1 MRLVATGATDV
12 GLVREGNEDKY
23 LHDDRLGIFAV
34 ADGMGGHEA
43 GEVASAVAIEALR
56 AAVASGALITEAVI
70 QANTAV
76 MEKADANPGM
86 RGMGTTLTAAIE
98 VEGGLR
104 IGHVGDSRAYVLRAG
119 ILARVTDDHSLVEEL
134 VRAGQITL
142 EQAAVHPQ
150 RSVITR
156 ALGIDRSVEVDDISL
171 ELTDGDRVLI
181 CSDGLSGM
189 VRETEISAIM
199 RRETDTEATARAL
212 IDAANGGGGEDN
224 ITVVVIDV
232 IGEEGDPEPSPL
244 PEIGVGLVALRAR
257 EARATASTTDS
268 PLGEASALAS
278 ESSRKARRRIH
289 ISPRVIWAAAP
300 VIAVIAISIGV
311 LGWYARSQYYVGYQ
325 GQSVAVFQGVPG
337 GLAGWGATVERT
349 SYLKRT
355 DLTPAQ
361 QATVRE
367 NISYPS
373 EQRAKDSVSRIEV
386 DFEKRTTLPS
396 TPTSTT
402 TSTPTSTTVPTTTKP

>member
-1 MRLVATGATDV
+1 MRLVATGLTDV
-12 GLVREGNEDKY
+12 GMVREGNEDNY
-23 LHDDRLGIFAV
+23 LHDERLGIYAV

-56 AAVASGALITEAVI
+56 AGIAGGSLITEAVI

-76 MEKADANPGM
+76 LEKADANPAM
-86 RGMGTTLTAAIE
+86 RGMGTTLTAAIQ

-134 VRAGQITL
+134 VRSGQITL
-142 EQAAVHPQ
+142 EQAAIHPQ

-156 ALGIDRSVEVDDISL
+156 ALGIERDIEVDDISL

-199 RRETDTEATARAL
+199 RRETDTDAAARAL
-212 IDAANGGGGEDN
+212 ITAANAGGGEDN

-232 IGEEGDPEPSPL
+232 IGEDGDPEPSPL
-244 PEIGVGLVALRAR
+244 PEIGVGLVAVRARAAR
-257 EARATASTTDS
+257 EAASKAETS
-268 PLGEASALAS
+268 LGAPSALAS
-278 ESSRKARRRIH
+278 ESSSKPRRRM
-289 ISPRVIWAAAP
+289 RVSRGVILAALP
-300 VIAVIAISIGV
+300 VVAIIAICIGV
-311 LGWYARSQYYVGYQ
+311 LGWYARGQYYVGYQ
-325 GQSVAVFQGVPG
+325 GQRVVVFQGVPN
-337 GLAGWGATVERT
+337 GLAGWGPTVEWS
-349 SYLKRT
+349 SYLSRS

-361 QATVRE
+361 RSTVSE
-367 NISYPS
+367 NISFPN
-373 EQRAKDSVSRIEV
+373 EQRARESVSRFEA
-386 DFEKRTTLPS
+386 DFEKRTTLS
-396 TPTSTT
+396 TNTTSTT
-402 TSTPTSTTVPTTTKP
+402 TSSTTTTSTTTP

>member
-1 MRLVATGATDV
+1 MRLVATGLSDV
-12 GLVREGNEDKY
+12 GMVREGNEDNY
-23 LHDDRLGIFAV
+23 LHDERLGIFAV

-56 AAVASGALITEAVI
+56 AGVAGGSLITEAVI

-76 MEKADANPGM
+76 LEKADANPSM

-104 IGHVGDSRAYVLRAG
+104 IGHVGDSRAYVLRDG

-156 ALGIDRSVEVDDISL
+156 ALGIERNIEVDDISL

-199 RRETDTEATARAL
+199 RRETDTDAVARAL
-212 IDAANGGGGEDN
+212 IAAANAGGGEDN

-244 PEIGVGLVALRAR
+244 PEIGVGIVALRAR
-257 EARATASTTDS
+257 EAREAASKAET
-268 PLGEASALAS
+268 PLGAPRALES
-278 ESSRKARRRIH
+278 ETSTKPRMRISRG
-289 ISPRVIWAAAP
+289 VILAALP
-300 VIAVIAISIGV
+300 VVAIIAICIGV
-311 LGWYARSQYYVGYQ
+311 LGWYARGQYYVGYQ
-325 GQSVAVFQGVPG
+325 GQRVVVFQGVPN
-337 GLAGWGATVERT
+337 GLAGWGPTVEWS
-349 SYLKRT
+349 SYLSRS

-361 QATVRE
+361 RSTVSE
-367 NISYPS
+367 NISFPN
-373 EQRAKDSVSRIEV
+373 EQRARESVSRFEA
-386 DFEKRTTLPS
+386 DFEKRTTLS
-396 TPTSTT
+396 TTTTSTNPTTSTT
-402 TSTPTSTTVPTTTKP
+402 TP

>member
-1 MRLVATGATDV
+1 MRLVATGLTDV
-12 GLVREGNEDKY
+12 GMVREGNEDNY
-23 LHDDRLGIFAV
+23 LHDERLGIYAV

-56 AAVASGALITEAVI
+56 AGIAGGSLITEAVI

-76 MEKADANPGM
+76 LEKADANPAM
-86 RGMGTTLTAAIE
+86 RGMGTTLTAAIQ

-134 VRAGQITL
+134 VRSGQITL
-142 EQAAVHPQ
+142 EQAAIHPQ

-156 ALGIDRSVEVDDISL
+156 ALGIERDIEVDDISL

-199 RRETDTEATARAL
+199 RREADTDAAARAL
-212 IDAANGGGGEDN
+212 ITAANAGGGEDN

-232 IGEEGDPEPSPL
+232 IGEDGDPEPSPL
-244 PEIGVGLVALRAR
+244 PEIGVGIVAVRARAAR
-257 EARATASTTDS
+257 EAASKAETS
-268 PLGEASALAS
+268 LGAPSALAS
-278 ESSRKARRRIH
+278 ESSSKPRRRMRV
-289 ISPRVIWAAAP
+289 SRGVIWAAVP
-300 VIAVIAISIGV
+300 VVAIIAICIGL
-311 LGWYARSQYYVGYQ
+311 LGWYARGQYYVGYQ
-325 GQSVAVFQGVPG
+325 GQRVVVFQGVPN
-337 GLAGWGATVERT
+337 GLAGWGPTVEWT
-349 SYLKRT
+349 SYLSRS

-361 QATVRE
+361 RSTVSE
-367 NISYPS
+367 NISFPN
-373 EQRAKDSVSRIEV
+373 EQRARESVSRFEA
-386 DFEKRTTLPS
+386 DFEKRTTLS
-396 TPTSTT
+396 TTT
-402 TSTPTSTTVPTTTKP
+402 TSTTPTISTTTP

>member
-1 MRLVATGATDV
+1 MRLVATGLSDV
-12 GLVREGNEDKY
+12 GMVREGNEDNY
-23 LHDDRLGIFAV
+23 LHDERLGIFAV

-56 AAVASGALITEAVI
+56 AGVAGGSLITEAVI

-76 MEKADANPGM
+76 LEKADANPAM

-104 IGHVGDSRAYVLRAG
+104 IGHVGDSRAYVLRDG

-156 ALGIDRSVEVDDISL
+156 ALGIERDIEVDDISL

-199 RRETDTEATARAL
+199 RRETDTDAVARAL
-212 IDAANGGGGEDN
+212 IAAANAGGGEDN

-232 IGEEGDPEPSPL
+232 IGEDGDPEPSAL
-244 PEIGVGLVALRAR
+244 PEIGVGIVAVRAR
-257 EARATASTTDS
+257 EARAAASRADT
-268 PLGEASALAS
+268 PLGAPSALES
-278 ESSRKARRRIH
+278 ETSTKPRRRMR
-289 ISPRVIWAAAP
+289 ISRGVILAALP
-300 VIAVIAISIGV
+300 VVAIIAICIGV
-311 LGWYARSQYYVGYQ
+311 LGWYARAQYYVGFQ
-325 GQSVAVFQGVPG
+325 GQRVAVFQGVPD
-337 GLAGWGATVERT
+337 GLAGWGPTLESS
-349 SYLKRT
+349 SYLSRS

-361 QATVRE
+361 RASVGE
-367 NISYPS
+367 NISFPS
-373 EQRAKDSVSRIEV
+373 EQRARAYVSRLEA
-386 DFEKRTTLPS
+386 DFEKRTTLTNNTTS
-396 TPTSTT
+396 TTSTTSSTSTTSTT
-402 TSTPTSTTVPTTTKP
+402 TP

>member
-1 MRLVATGATDV
+1 MRLVATGLTDV
-12 GLVREGNEDKY
+12 GMVREGNEDNY
-23 LHDDRLGIFAV
+23 LHDERLGIYAV

-56 AAVASGALITEAVI
+56 AGIAGGSLITEAVI

-76 MEKADANPGM
+76 LEKADANPAM
-86 RGMGTTLTAAIE
+86 RGMGTTLTAAIQ

-134 VRAGQITL
+134 VRSGQITL
-142 EQAAVHPQ
+142 EQAAIHPQ

-156 ALGIDRSVEVDDISL
+156 ALGIERDIEVDDISL

-199 RRETDTEATARAL
+199 RRETDTDAAARAL
-212 IDAANGGGGEDN
+212 ITAANAGGGEDN

-232 IGEEGDPEPSPL
+232 IGEDGDPEPSPL
-244 PEIGVGLVALRAR
+244 PEIGVGIVAVRARAAR
-257 EARATASTTDS
+257 EAASKAETS
-268 PLGEASALAS
+268 LGAPSALAS
-278 ESSRKARRRIH
+278 ESSSKPRRRM
-289 ISPRVIWAAAP
+289 RVSRGVILAALP
-300 VIAVIAISIGV
+300 VVAIIAICIGV
-311 LGWYARSQYYVGYQ
+311 LGWYARGQYYVGYQ
-325 GQSVAVFQGVPG
+325 GQRVVVFQGVPN
-337 GLAGWGATVERT
+337 GLAGWGPTVEWS
-349 SYLKRT
+349 SYLSRS

-361 QATVRE
+361 RSTVSE
-367 NISYPS
+367 NISFPN
-373 EQRAKDSVSRIEV
+373 EQRARESVSRFEA
-386 DFEKRTTLPS
+386 DFEKRTTLS
-396 TPTSTT
+396 TNTTSTT
-402 TSTPTSTTVPTTTKP
+402 TSSTTTTSTTTP